1 MLVLILNQAD
11 SKHAIE
17 IIEQNFFKTDVF
29 ELRLDC
35 LQYIYQ
41 TTEQPSDQPEDL
53 LTEVKEIFQKIK
65 FYKKQVIFTLRTKA
79 NGGCYEGD
87 ESSRIALLMKLAV
100 LQPDYVDIEDTV
112 PTYYIQKLC
121 YLHPE
126 IKIIR
131 SYHNFNFSS
140 KRALNLDTVWNLFN
154 KLIIVDKCYSADSG
168 IAYDQIEQGV
178 VSFKLIFAASSS
190 LDNLIILKFLDI
202 INTNPKYAMYKNKV
216 TAHCMGELG
225 LASRILGQRFGNQFT
240 YCVANNAVRSS
251 ISPLVSTGIITID
264 DLLDIYNYK
273 YINSETKIFALIG
286 NPVTK
291 SIGHVFHNKYYK
303 LHNINAVYVRLL
315 INYDELD
322 SFFTLIKELPVDGLS
337 VTMPFKTAV
346 IKYINRNTELSL
358 TKIQAINTIRKINN
372 KFYGMNTDGYGAVK
386 ALVNTDSK
394 NFKSVLEEK
403 KVLILGAGGAA
414 VGVIAEISQYNIARL
429 VVVNRSYIKALK
441 LKQYYDLEIYDL
453 NELCQ
458 HLRKKLA
465 TPVEEPMSYGEA
477 RKSICFVMD
486 RDDSS
491 QSFCVN
497 SDGDKLDDLEKFDYI
512 VNAISYDISVDEIK
526 ILNKKITSIVNQYS
540 DAKTIY
546 MNINYHT
553 ENNSDQSNLNCKK
566 ASSYK
571 MYVAQAIKQIEYWL
585 Q

>member
-1 MLVLILNQAD
+1 MLVLILNQAG

-17 IIEQNFFKTDVF
+17 IIEQNFAKTDAF
-29 ELRLDC
+29 ELRLDY
-35 LQYIYQ
+35 L
-41 TTEQPSDQPEDL
+41 QPEDL
-53 LTEVKEIFQKIK
+53 LTEVTEIFQKIK
-65 FYKKQVIFTLRTKA
+65 FYKKQVIFTLRSKA

-87 ESSRIALLMKLAV
+87 ESSRMALLIKLAV

-112 PTYYIQKLC
+112 PAYYIKKLC

-131 SYHNFNFSS
+131 SYHNFDFSS
-140 KRALNLDTVWNLFN
+140 KVALNLDTVWNIFN
-154 KLIIVDKCYSADSG
+154 KLITVDSCYG
-168 IAYDQIEQGV
+168 IACDQIEPGA

-190 LDNLIILKFLDI
+190 LDNLIILKFLET
-202 INTNPKYAMYKNKV
+202 INTELKYAMYKNKV

-225 LASRILGQRFGNQFT
+225 LASRVLGKRFGNQFT
-240 YCVANNAVRSS
+240 YCVTNNVGHFST
-251 ISPLVSTGIITID
+251 PHLVSNWIITID
-264 DLLDIYNYK
+264 DLLDIYNYR

-286 NPVTK
+286 DPVTK
-291 SIGHVFHNKYYK
+291 SIGHIFHNNYYK
-303 LHNINAVYVRLL
+303 QNNINAVYLKLL
-315 INYDELD
+315 INYNELD
-322 SFFTLIKELPVDGLS
+322 SFFTLIKELPFDGLS
-337 VTMPFKTAV
+337 VTMPFKMAV
-346 IKYINRNTELSL
+346 IKYVNNKNL
-358 TKIQAINTIRKINN
+358 TKIQAINTVCKINN
-372 KFYGMNTDGYGAVK
+372 KFYGINTDGYGAVK

-394 NFKSVLEEK
+394 NFKSALEAK
-403 KVLILGAGGAA
+403 KILILGAGGAA

-429 VVVNRSYIKALK
+429 VVVNRSCIKALK
-441 LKQYYDLEIYDL
+441 LKQYYNLELYDL

-465 TPVEEPMSYGEA
+465 IPVEEPISYGEA
-477 RKSICFVMD
+477 QRSVCFVMG
-486 RDDSS
+486 RDDSL

-497 SDGDKLDDLEKFDYI
+497 SDGDKLYDLEKFDYI
-512 VNAISYDISVDEIK
+512 VNAISYDISADEIK

-553 ENNSDQSNLNCKK
+553 ENNSDQSNLNCKM

-571 MYVAQAIKQIEYWL
+571 MYVAQAIRQIEYWL